1 MNSKISSRQFEIIE
15 ATAKI
20 LTRSG
25 ISGLTIKNLAY
36 EMNFTE
42 GAIYRHFKGKE
53 EIIIAMIDYL
63 AENME
68 ERFSKIISENKT
80 DEENLKNVFLDQF
93 SFFQLNT
100 HFVTAVFSD
109 GFMEESFRIN
119 EAILKIMSTRI
130 KFIKPLIESGQKL
143 NVFTNAI
150 SSEEILHILMGSNRL
165 LMYKWR
171 VNNFQFDLTAKGNE
185 MIESI
190 FTLIRTNTNNIK

>member
-25 ISGLTIKNLAY
+25 ISGLTIKNLAL

-42 GAIYRHFKGKE
+42 GAIYRHFKSKE
-53 EIIIAMIDYL
+53 EIIIAMINYI

-68 ERFSKIISENKT
+68 ERFSNILSETKT
-80 DEENLKNVFLDQF
+80 EEENLKSLFLNQF
-93 SFFQLNT
+93 TFFQLNT
-100 HFVTAVFSD
+100 HFVIAVFSD
-109 GFMEESFRIN
+109 GFMEENPLIN
-119 EAILKIMSTRI
+119 ENILKIMAIRK
-130 KFIKPLIESGQKL
+130 KFIQPLIETAQKSGL
-143 NVFTNAI
+143 FTNAI

-171 VNNFQFDLTAKGNE
+171 VNNFQFDLPTKGME

-190 FTLIRTNTNNIK
+190 LTLIRTNTNNLK